1 MESGVTGFKI
11 INKPYAIA
19 IMEIINKKALI
30 TIIKH
35 PRYLKKL

>member
-1 MESGVTGFKI
+1 MEAGVKGFKM

-19 IMEIINKKALI
+19 IIEIKNKKALI

-35 PRYLKKL
+35 PTYIKKL